1 MRTLLP
7 ALLVAS
13 AVLFAGCDRGEPA
26 RPGSVT
32 PGAAPPAPATPPAT
46 PATGAAVEPVGAPA
60 TPPETAPARQF
71 PEDLTIDAERDPR
84 VRDRARALNAI
95 PVTGMKG
102 LKVSDEATIV
112 LVRGDR
118 GGGTIYGSGPYT
130 IDSQIRKA
138 VVHNGALAHREL
150 GVVRVKVIKHD
161 GEHASVPQNGI
172 TPTKYGKYHTSY
184 TIERVDVP

>member
-1 MRTLLP
+1 MI
-7 ALLVAS
+7 V
-13 AVLFAGCDRGEPA
+13 FAGCDRGE
-26 RPGSVT
+26 T
-32 PGAAPPAPATPPAT
+32 PQSSSATPDNTPPAASTRQAT
-46 PATGAAVEPVGAPA
+46 PTTAAAAEPSGAPA
-60 TPPETAPARQF
+60 KEPATAPARKF
-71 PEDLTIDAERDPR
+71 PEDLTVDAERDPR
-84 VRDRARALNAI
+84 VRERAKELNAI
-95 PVTGMKG
+95 PVTGMKD
-102 LKVSDEATIV
+102 LKIGDEVVV

-184 TIERVDVP
+184 TIERVEVP